1 MKFLLIK
8 NIRIF
13 IIPKKGI
20 SKFPFTHALLSKRSR
35 FRNQR
40 SIPESTNRKSLTK
53 PSRSSFPPSPLNVF
67 CAQRKQGSTNE
78 RTLDGSSRDPRDSIE
93 ERKKRWRAEEGVVRF
108 DCANLPSTS
117 FRRSGPPSRARPRN
131 TRRNAPCRSID
142 HSPIHPLEPETGSNP
157 AASSNYAVNAI
168 KTEKV
173 ESLSTTGFRPMD
185 PPLVDCQV

>member
-53 PSRSSFPPSPLNVF
+53 PSRSSFPPFPPECILCTKKTGVDKRTNVRRF
-67 CAQRKQGSTNE
+67 QSQILAIRSRKG
-78 RTLDGSSRDPRDSIE
+78 RKGE
-93 ERKKRWRAEEGVVRF
+93 ERKREQCVSIVQI
-108 DCANLPSTS
+108 CL
-117 FRRSGPPSRARPRN
+117 RPRFEDQGHLPERALAILVE
-131 TRRNAPCRSID
+131 TRRADRSIIRRFI
-142 HSPIHPLEPETGSNP
+142 HSSRKSGRIQRP
-157 AASSNYAVNAI
+157 ARI
-168 KTEKV
+168 T
-173 ESLSTTGFRPMD
+173 L
-185 PPLVDCQV
+185 

>member
-40 SIPESTNRKSLTK
+40 SIPDSTNRKSLTK
-53 PSRSSFPPSPLNVF
+53 PSRSSFPLSPLNVF

-78 RTLDGSSRDPRDSIE
+78 RTLDESRSSRFDRGKEEKVKSGRGFVGQCVSI
-93 ERKKRWRAEEGVVRF
+93 VQI
-108 DCANLPSTS
+108 CL
-117 FRRSGPPSRARPRN
+117 RPRFEDQGHLPERALAILVE
-131 TRRNAPCRSID
+131 TRRADRSIIRRFI
-142 HSPIHPLEPETGSNP
+142 HSSRKPGRIQRP
-157 AASSNYAVNAI
+157 ARI
-168 KTEKV
+168 T
-173 ESLSTTGFRPMD
+173 L
-185 PPLVDCQV
+185 

>member
-1 MKFLLIK
+1 MQPFEIHQSVSEEHEMKFLLIK

-78 RTLDGSSRDPRDSIE
+78 RTLDESRSSRFDRGKEEKVKSGRGSSAFRLCKFAFDLVSKI
-93 ERKKRWRAEEGVVRF
+93 RATF
-108 DCANLPSTS
+108 PSA
-117 FRRSGPPSRARPRN
+117 PSQY
-131 TRRNAPCRSID
+131 S
-142 HSPIHPLEPETGSNP
+142 
-157 AASSNYAVNAI
+157 
-168 KTEKV
+168 
-173 ESLSTTGFRPMD
+173 
-185 PPLVDCQV
+185 